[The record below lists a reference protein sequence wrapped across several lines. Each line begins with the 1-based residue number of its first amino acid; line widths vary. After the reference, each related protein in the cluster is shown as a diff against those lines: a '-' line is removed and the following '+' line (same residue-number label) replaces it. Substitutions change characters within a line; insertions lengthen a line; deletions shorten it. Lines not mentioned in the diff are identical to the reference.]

1 MIMPLFGGS
10 QNVRNDWWLNSPPD
24 TLRIIRA
31 NVAAAEKTAKR
42 HASPLKKTPER
53 RNAVLCLSSGFTA
66 VCLCPTV
73 KSVFERG
80 WRGKEGEEGEGGTER
95 DRDGGEEGG
104 GDWRDEQ
111 REGRISF
118 SADLRFIR
126 IFKSTFDS
134 RENT

>member
-1 MIMPLFGGS
+1 M
-10 QNVRNDWWLNSPPD
+10 
-24 TLRIIRA
+24 
-31 NVAAAEKTAKR
+31 
-42 HASPLKKTPER
+42 
-53 RNAVLCLSSGFTA
+53 CLSFGFTA

-80 WRGKEGEEGEGGTER
+80 RRGKEGGTEKGTGR
-95 DRDGGEEGG
+95 DRGGGEEGGG

-111 REGRISF
+111 REGRSSF